1 MYNLVL
7 EDKLMNCISCF
18 GNIDTERYE
27 FLVEFNRPMICK
39 SCSTEKRAVGFM
51 DYGHKTAPQLV
62 LCPSN
67 AKETRRILE
76 RSNRRAR

>member
-1 MYNLVL
+1 ML
-7 EDKLMNCISCF
+7 EDYRMNCVSCF
-18 GNIDTERYE
+18 GNIDRDRYE

-39 SCSTEKRAVGFM
+39 GCSTEQRAIGFM

-76 RSNRRAR
+76 RANRRAR

>member
-1 MYNLVL
+1 MT
-7 EDKLMNCISCF
+7 CISCF
-18 GNIDTERYE
+18 GIMDKERYE
-27 FLVEFNRPMICK
+27 FLIEFNRPIICK
-39 SCSTEKRAVGFM
+39 NCSTEQRAVGFM

-76 RSNRRAR
+76 RANRRAR

>member
-1 MYNLVL
+1 MGA
-7 EDKLMNCISCF
+7 KLMNCVSCF
-18 GNIDTERYE
+18 GDIDSERYE
-27 FLVEFNRPMICK
+27 FLIEFNRPMICK
-39 SCSTEKRAVGFM
+39 NCSTEQRAVGFM

-76 RSNRRAR
+76 RANRRAR